1 MMNRDGAP
9 KAAMRGTAALVLALA
24 GLALSGCATLA
35 PPASGPAPQKAAPSR
50 APSAQ
55 APAWVLAPY
64 GTYPESKYLATVG
77 TGASK
82 AEAEKSAL
90 AALGNTFGQSVSSQ
104 SSAVRHYAEAVKGGE
119 IKVDKSLAMSESID
133 LSSGQKI
140 LLGAETKEAW
150 IDGQGRHY
158 VLVVMDKLKSG
169 MAYSQLL
176 DRNDEAVKA
185 LVSAEG
191 AEKYSLDMYRR
202 YGLAIDIADVDTQLA
217 GTLSVLNPAAA
228 AARQVSMGDE
238 IRTQR
243 LDIAQNIV
251 FNVAVAGDRDN
262 RIGQAISGVL
272 TGRQFKAGEAAQA
285 RYRVEATLAQRERPR
300 RPGQLR
306 GGRGQGTEGRRGRR
320 HRRLRGR
327 LLRVPLDLQRGG
339 GQGRPRRARLRE
351 PPGASADFTARRPDK
366 KRGRDIFN
374 VAIAAVRR
382 DRGISGGKP

>member
-238 IRTQR
+238 LRTQR

-285 RYRVEATLAQRERPR
+285 RYRVEATLALSEVELKDNPNKFARYVIELRIVDAR
-300 RPGQLR
+300 KGLVVATYSANGRAGQASYAEAEARALR
-306 GGRGQGTEGRRGRR
+306 DAEGAVTDGFGAAFSEY
-320 HRRLRGR
+320 LSTYSEAAGKAV
-327 LLRVPLDLQRGG
+327 LG
-339 GQGRPRRARLRE
+339 GQG
-351 PPGASADFTARRPDK
+351 
-366 KRGRDIFN
+366 
-374 VAIAAVRR
+374 
-382 DRGISGGKP
+382 